1 MKTLFQKILLLVFV
15 VIFMNYFLLA
25 QGKEENQQ
33 TATEIRLGYSTI
45 IFQDSKPE
53 DANAAIVVWAKVL
66 QKNLLLEYN
75 KKTEFIPHLY
85 NSIEAMQD
93 ALQKKEVDI
102 LGITFPD
109 YYVLKEKFH
118 LVPAFTGLIDENIY
132 SQYVLLTHND
142 SGLDNLTSLSQKTL
156 AQPTVKQNP
165 FIDIWLS
172 NLLLSQ
178 KKTTK
183 ESFFNKVKI
192 EDREAN
198 AIYSVFF
205 RKSDC
210 AIVLRKTFDVICM
223 LNPQIKKSVKIIE
236 TSPNLVL
243 SFAVYRQET
252 EPSRVKLFV
261 DVAKGTHHTPDGNNI
276 LKVFKVKKLIE
287 ISEKDLESTK
297 QVMDLY
303 NKNRNKRKN

>member
-1 MKTLFQKILLLVFV
+1 MKTLFHKISLMVFV
-15 VIFMNYFLLA
+15 TIFMNYFLFA

-33 TATEIRLGYSTI
+33 TATQIRLGYSTI

-85 NSIEAMQD
+85 TSIEAIQD

-109 YYVLKEKFH
+109 YYALKEKFH
-118 LVPAFTGLIDENIY
+118 LVPAFAGLIDENIY

-142 SGLDNLTSLSQKTL
+142 SGLDNLANLSQKTL
-156 AQPTVKQNP
+156 AQPIPKQNP

-172 NLLLSQ
+172 NLLSSQ

-183 ESFFNKVKI
+183 ELFFSKVSI
-192 EDREAN
+192 EDREPN

-205 RKSDC
+205 KKSDC
-210 AIVLRKTFDVICM
+210 AIVLKKTFDVICM
-223 LNPQIKKSVKIIE
+223 LNPQIKKSVKVIE

-243 SFAVYRQET
+243 SFAVYRQGT
-252 EPSRVKLFV
+252 EPSRVKLFI
-261 DVAKGTHHTPDGNNI
+261 DVAKGTHLTSDGNNI
-276 LKVFKVKKLIE
+276 LKVFRIKKLIE

-297 QVMDLY
+297 LAGDGFIL
-303 NKNRNKRKN
+303 

>member
-15 VIFMNYFLLA
+15 AIFMNYFLLA
-25 QGKEENQQ
+25 QGKGEDQQ
-33 TATEIRLGYSTI
+33 TATPIRLGYSTI

-75 KKTEFIPHLY
+75 KKIEFIPHLY
-85 NSIEAMQD
+85 TSIEAMQG

-109 YYVLKEKFH
+109 YYALKEKFN
-118 LVPAFTGLIDENIY
+118 LVPCIAGLIDENIY
-132 SQYVLLTHND
+132 SQYVLLTRYD
-142 SGLDNLTSLSQKTL
+142 SGFNNLTNLSQKSL
-156 AQPTVKQNP
+156 AQPNVNQNP

-172 NLLLSQ
+172 NLLSLQ

-183 ESFFNKVKI
+183 KSFFNKVKI
-192 EDREAN
+192 EDRESN
-198 AIYSVFF
+198 AVYSVFF
-205 RKSDC
+205 KKSDC
-210 AIVLRKTFDVICM
+210 AIVLKKTFDVICM

-243 SFAVYRQET
+243 SFAVYRQEA
-252 EPSRVKLFV
+252 EPSRVKLFI
-261 DVAKGTHHTPDGNNI
+261 DGAKGAHLTSDGNNI

-297 QVMDLY
+297 HVMDLY
-303 NKNRNKRKN
+303 YKNHNKRKI